1 MVVSFDSPAPLPLRV
16 SEAAACVGA
25 FVALPAVRPSGF
37 LCSGQLAP
45 SGHAWH
51 SAAMQANDLP
61 LVVTDGAIERA
72 NQIISAFLKKG
83 PRSARE
89 ILAAAEGAKIS
100 VRTVQRAAID
110 LGVEKTKAGFGAG
123 WIWRLPTDDGDT
135 AKTPSEQS
143 APGMLKNVN
152 VSARVEPTESVKDRE
167 ISEPSRAEVIAARL
181 RRLEEI
187 RGKKAPIYA
196 QDSRVMRWVEL
207 GIRDPALREAYE
219 RAVTALEDTRSQA
232 FVTVGLLDPFVMQVL
247 SEGDKA

>member
-1 MVVSFDSPAPLPLRV
+1 
-16 SEAAACVGA
+16 
-25 FVALPAVRPSGF
+25 
-37 LCSGQLAP
+37 
-45 SGHAWH
+45 
-51 SAAMQANDLP
+51 MQPNNQSL
-61 LVVTDGAIERA
+61 VTDGAIERA
-72 NQIISAFLKKG
+72 NHLILEFLKVG
-83 PRSARE
+83 PCSATE

-123 WIWRLPTDDGDT
+123 WIWRLPADDGDT
-135 AKTPSEQS
+135 AKTPSEQP

-167 ISEPSRAEVIAARL
+167 ISEPSRAVIIAARL

-196 QDSRVMRWVEL
+196 QDSRVMRWAEI
-207 GIRDPALREAYE
+207 GISDPDLREAYE
-219 RAVTALEDTRSQA
+219 RAITALEDARNPA
-232 FVTVGLLDPFVMQVL
+232 FVSVGFLDPFVMQVI